1 MANKITTGH
10 VVAGLLGAGVSA
22 ALASR
27 PTAARISDSNNKVK
41 QMEARYDLK
50 KAQLQTAAAT
60 TNDRNEEIRH
70 LNELIATYE
79 SQVKELTSL
88 ADALANQEMQ
98 MQADFGKQMQ
108 SWQTESSDLK
118 TQLSQKTQSVENLSQ
133 TNAQYQQELSAT
145 KDKIT
150 LLESK
155 VSTLNQVSNELNEI
169 NTHHEAGHHPEETY
183 GMSKWYV
190 DHMTGRGAHEIMNGK
205 KVVTI
210 DSDKFEVPVG
220 ITKSYGWKSRYRVT
234 SSSAYTQAAIL
245 ADVPNWKN
253 HGHPEFTG
261 DWVRR
266 TGGYGKFYRPRSWD
280 DWR

>member
-1 MANKITTGH
+1 MAKKITAGH

-70 LNELIATYE
+70 LNELISTYE

-88 ADALANQEMQ
+88 ADGLANQEMQ
-98 MQADFGKQMQ
+98 MQADFAKQMQ
-108 SWQTESSDLK
+108 SWQAESSDLK

-150 LLESK
+150 LLEAK
-155 VSTLNQVSNELNEI
+155 VGEL
-169 NTHHEAGHHPEETY
+169 NTHHDSVHHPTTPLPPGTDSY
-183 GMSKWYV
+183 GMTKWFV
-190 DHMTGRGAHEIMNGK
+190 DHMTGRGQLNAYG
-205 KVVTI
+205 
-210 DSDKFEVPVG
+210 EVNMDGAETSAPVLLTTPSPSNV
-220 ITKSYGWKSRYRVT
+220 IRQDIPNYG
-234 SSSAYTQAAIL
+234 Q
-245 ADVPNWKN
+245 
-253 HGHPEFTG
+253 HGHPEFGG
-261 DWVRR
+261 DWARKGSNGV
-266 TGGYGKFYRPRSWD
+266 FYRPTSLN